1 MMNITLM
8 AYGEPRDIIG
18 EREMAVSLGQ
28 NASLGDLM
36 QYLAREFGPSI
47 LGELKKIRGLRIL
60 IDGREC
66 QPDHSETTLKEGD
79 TVVFM
84 SPIFGG

>member
-1 MMNITLM
+1 MNITLM
-8 AYGEPRDIIG
+8 AYGEPREIIG
-18 EREMAVSLGQ
+18 ERERVVSLGQ
-28 NASLGDLM
+28 AASLGDLM

-47 LGELKKIRGLRIL
+47 PDELKKIRGLRIL